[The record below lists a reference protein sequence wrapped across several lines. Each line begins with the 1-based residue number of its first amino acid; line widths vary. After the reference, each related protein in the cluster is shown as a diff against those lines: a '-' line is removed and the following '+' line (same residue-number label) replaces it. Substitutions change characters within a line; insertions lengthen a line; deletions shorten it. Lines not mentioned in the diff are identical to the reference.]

1 MQFSTV
7 AIIAAAGAMASL
19 PYGSAP
25 VGTGKP
31 AQVTSTVFR
40 TEFHTI
46 TDCAEYV
53 TDCPSHATKVVT
65 NIVAVSTTICE
76 AEENKPSAPPAGP
89 AGPTAPG
96 GPYVPVAHS
105 APPYPTGT
113 APAGKPEKP
122 TKGTGLPKL
131 PAGPAGTG
139 VVGNAAVPGSTL
151 PAAPVDEECVTARV
165 KLITT
170 MVPSVIT
177 VTEEV
182 PCETAPPSKPMA
194 PSGGAPS
201 GTGVVTPPSGVP
213 VTAGAMSLA
222 GSAVMAVAGAVAAF
236 AFA

>member
-25 VGTGKP
+25 VGTGKA

-40 TEFHTI
+40 TEYHTI

-65 NIVAVSTTICE
+65 NIVAVSTTICD
-76 AEENKPSAPPAGP
+76 AEEYKPSAPPAGP
-89 AGPTAPG
+89 TAPAGPYA
-96 GPYVPVAHS
+96 PVAPS
-105 APPYPTGT
+105 VPPYPTGT
-113 APAGKPEKP
+113 TPAGKPEKP
-122 TKGTGLPKL
+122 AKGTGLPKA
-131 PAGPAGTG
+131 PAGPVGTG
-139 VVGNAAVPGSTL
+139 VVHNAAVPGTTL

-182 PCETAPPSKPMA
+182 PCETAPPSKPVA

-201 GTGVVTPPSGVP
+201 GTGVITPPSGVP

-222 GSAVMAVAGAVAAF
+222 GSAAMAVAGAVAAF
-236 AFA
+236 ALA